1 MISFIALAVYLT
13 MLVVVMYQSVIEVDN
28 HPLALLQA
36 IVMVVIVA
44 GIPALL
50 GMLNGMNYERKH
62 GKEKFSKS
70 DKV

>member
-1 MISFIALAVYLT
+1 MISFIALALYMTV
-13 MLVVVMYQSVIEVDN
+13 LVIVMFYSVIEVDN

-36 IVMVVIVA
+36 VVMVAITS

-62 GKEKFSKS
+62 PKA
-70 DKV
+70 

>member
-1 MISFIALAVYLT
+1 MISFIALALYLT
-13 MLVVVMYQSVIEVDN
+13 ALVIVMFYSVIEVDN

-36 IVMVVIVA
+36 VVMVAITS

-62 GKEKFSKS
+62 HKA
-70 DKV
+70 